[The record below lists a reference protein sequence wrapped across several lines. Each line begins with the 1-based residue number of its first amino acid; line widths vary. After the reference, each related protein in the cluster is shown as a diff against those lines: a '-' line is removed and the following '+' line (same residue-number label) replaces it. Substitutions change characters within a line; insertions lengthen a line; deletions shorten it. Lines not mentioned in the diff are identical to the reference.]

1 MWREIQT
8 SHSDISSSSVNIVRA
23 DARDK
28 HQRIGYNG
36 LPRHFVSF
44 VREWKR
50 GDSFEIAANNQSDL
64 IFNGLQTRDK
74 LRDRLSDTVA
84 IIPRWKISVLA
95 GRLGSPLNPFNVI
108 SYGLF
113 SSSFLL
119 SNLRI
124 SQPRD
129 LPLPRPSHFLNSL
142 VETLEKCISRDGE
155 QPFLSPFFLPV
166 L

>member
-8 SHSDISSSSVNIVRA
+8 SHGDISSSSVNIVRA

-36 LPRHFVSF
+36 LPWHFVSF

-64 IFNGLQTRDK
+64 IFNGTDYR
-74 LRDRLSDTVA
+74 RA
-84 IIPRWKISVLA
+84 INCVIAFQIRWKISVLA

-155 QPFLSPFFLPV
+155 QPFLSSFFLPV